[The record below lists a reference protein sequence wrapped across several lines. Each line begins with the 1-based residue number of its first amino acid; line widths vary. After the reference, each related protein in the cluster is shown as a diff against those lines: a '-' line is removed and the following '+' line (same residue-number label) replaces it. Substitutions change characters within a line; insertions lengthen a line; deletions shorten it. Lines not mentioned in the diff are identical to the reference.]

1 MEELRKLIGRE
12 LNKAKVLMESSEKK
26 SLEYEYNRG
35 KYNAFLI
42 ALKEIEQEIKFK
54 GQTNKKQETMTKY
67 GRIPDNV
74 GFRQVDGV
82 IRRLTIRE
90 QLLQVKH
97 FKGINEINHP
107 MLGKIEVDRN
117 KVDELLNY
125 EDGHLIRF
133 KKSMFK

>member
-1 MEELRKLIGRE
+1 
-12 LNKAKVLMESSEKK
+12 
-26 SLEYEYNRG
+26 
-35 KYNAFLI
+35 
-42 ALKEIEQEIKFK
+42 
-54 GQTNKKQETMTKY
+54 MTKY
-67 GRIPDNV
+67 GKINDNV
-74 GFRQVDGV
+74 GFRKVDGV

>member
-1 MEELRKLIGRE
+1 
-12 LNKAKVLMESSEKK
+12 
-26 SLEYEYNRG
+26 
-35 KYNAFLI
+35 
-42 ALKEIEQEIKFK
+42 
-54 GQTNKKQETMTKY
+54 MTKY
-67 GRIPDNV
+67 GKINDNV
-74 GFRQVDGV
+74 GFKKVDGV
-82 IRRLTIRE
+82 TRRLTIRE
-90 QLLQVKH
+90 QLIRVKN